1 MKIQTA
7 YSLHNGE
14 GEWRKRELLEWVSE
28 LFNAPGI
35 IVAPGSTGKIRDY
48 IRDGLQQAGW
58 AHSVRIEPTFDLT
71 VTGIYRDLA
80 FQIQTG
86 NVSRA
91 MYDLIKMEYLYRKN
105 KIEATA
111 LAVPT
116 KSAAEIIGS
125 NIANVD
131 RLWSEIQLFDRII
144 TVPILL
150 LAFE

>member
-1 MKIQTA
+1 
-7 YSLHNGE
+7 
-14 GEWRKRELLEWVSE
+14 
-28 LFNAPGI
+28 
-35 IVAPGSTGKIRDY
+35 
-48 IRDGLQQAGW
+48 
-58 AHSVRIEPTFDLT
+58 
-71 VTGIYRDLA
+71 
-80 FQIQTG
+80 
-86 NVSRA
+86 